1 LGLART
7 FHTSAYVA
15 KIGMPLQGISIS
27 AMMQL
32 WRIVF
37 IYTFFIGWISAAYTL
52 SDDDETP

>member
-1 LGLART
+1 
-7 FHTSAYVA
+7 VA